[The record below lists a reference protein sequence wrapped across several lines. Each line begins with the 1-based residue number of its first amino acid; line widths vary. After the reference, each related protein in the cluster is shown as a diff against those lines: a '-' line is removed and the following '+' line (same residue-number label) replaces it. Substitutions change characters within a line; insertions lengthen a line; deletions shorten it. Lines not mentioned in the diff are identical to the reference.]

1 MIKKTV
7 CYIFGLVLICW
18 VAGFW
23 YFGWTINHFQP
34 NPTEHTDAI
43 VVLTGGRNRIA
54 EAVRLLDVG
63 LADKLFISGVGKDI
77 SLKNIAK
84 SQKFHVVHQDL
95 VELGHEALNTSEN
108 ADETTEWA
116 RKNTISSIRLV
127 TSNYHILRSQLE
139 IQHLAPQLHIVPH
152 PVYSEKIEKKWWTS
166 RQTFSLIFKEYNK
179 FLCAYIR
186 TKLY

>member
-1 MIKKTV
+1 MIKKAV
-7 CYIFGLVLICW
+7 FYICGLVLVCW
-18 VAGFW
+18 LAGFW
-23 YFGWTINHFQP
+23 FFGWKINHFHQNP
-34 NPTEHTDAI
+34 NEHTDAI

-54 EAVRLLDVG
+54 EAVRLLDAG
-63 LADKLFISGVGKDI
+63 LAEKLFISGVGKDI

-84 SQKFHVVHQDL
+84 SQKFNVVHKDL

-108 ADETTEWA
+108 AEETTEWVQQNHI
-116 RKNTISSIRLV
+116 KSIRLV

-139 IQHLAPQLHIVPH
+139 IQNLDSQLHIVPH

-179 FLCAYIR
+179 LLCAYIR